1 MPGDRVLVSPA
12 WLQARLGKPDMCVLQ
27 VDAEWSDSYAAGHI
41 PGALGSEW
49 KMLCWDP
56 LMREF
61 PTPEE
66 FARRAGAAGIRNA
79 STVVVYGD
87 PIPFGFYAWWVLKY
101 CGHEDVRVLDGGKPR
116 WVAESRPLTTAAAQV
131 APVDYERVPRVER
144 MRASRDHVLAALGR
158 PGCVLLDGR
167 SAEEFAGKRVNM
179 PGKPDHGAERHG
191 HIPGARHL
199 NAHELLNADGMLKS
213 AEALKAL
220 FDSRGA
226 HASGETIC
234 YCRRSHRAALMYFAL
249 AEILGHVNVRAYD
262 GSWTEWGSIVGV
274 PIER

>member
-1 MPGDRVLVSPA
+1 VTSDDGVLVSPA
-12 WLQARLGKPDMCVLQ
+12 WVQDRIGEPGVRVIE

-49 KMLCWDP
+49 KTLCWDP

-66 FARRAGAAGIRNA
+66 FARRAGGAGIRNE

-101 CGHEDVRVLDGGKPR
+101 CGHKDVRVLDGGRAR
-116 WVAESRPLTTAAAQV
+116 WFDESRPLTGEVPEVT
-131 APVDYERVPRVER
+131 PVEYKLVPRVEG
-144 MRASRDHVLAALGR
+144 MRATRDYVLAALGR

-179 PGKPDHGAERHG
+179 PDKPDHGAERSG
-191 HIPGARHL
+191 RIPGARHL
-199 NAHELLNADGMLKS
+199 NAHELLNDDGTLKRADD
-213 AEALKAL
+213 LKAL
-220 FDSRGA
+220 FELRGA
-226 HASGETIC
+226 TASREIIC
-234 YCRRSHRAALMYFAL
+234 S
-249 AEILGHVNVRAYD
+249 YD